1 MTGVTRD
8 GSLSHTFTLISVSGA
23 RLLEYKMKKLNWIE
37 ITCLYI
43 GVIMGAGF
51 ASGRECW
58 QFFGVFG
65 HKGYYGAVASTVCFV
80 LLACMLTYIARSKGT
95 ADLGRLIC
103 PFESRAAF
111 EVIGWTLA
119 AIYYS
124 MIIAMTAAGGSLL
137 NQQFGINKAVGGI
150 IIAVLCIITVL
161 GDFERVSKIF
171 RLMVPVLFVVGIITI
186 LLTIKAGFSQSGASD
201 GFTPG
206 RMSPNWPVSA
216 LVFMAYNTLGMITMA
231 GNSAVNAKDAGNA
244 YAGSIAGTIC
254 LGGLTVLL
262 LRALLTDMEFS
273 SGLDL
278 PMLGFAG
285 RLSPVLSII
294 YALILYGAV
303 YSTGASTYY
312 GFSTKLKPGKYKK
325 WIIISGA
332 VAGFALGL
340 TGFKRLVEFLYP
352 AQGYIGIIFI
362 ILIIINFTMC
372 YRSSHTHK

>member
-1 MTGVTRD
+1 
-8 GSLSHTFTLISVSGA
+8 
-23 RLLEYKMKKLNWIE
+23 MKKLNWIE
-37 ITCLYI
+37 ITSLYI

-65 HKGYYGAVASTVCFV
+65 SKGYFGAIASTVCFI

-103 PFESRAAF
+103 PVDSKTAY
-111 EVIGWTLA
+111 EVIGWILA

-137 NQQFGINKAVGGI
+137 NQQFGMNKVIGGV
-150 IIAVLCIITVL
+150 IIALLCIFTVL

-171 RLMVPVLFVVGIITI
+171 RLMVPVLFAVGIFTI
-186 LLTIKAGFSQSGASD
+186 ILTIRADFPQSGATE

-231 GNSAVNAKDAGNA
+231 GNSAVNAKDSKNA
-244 YAGSIAGTIC
+244 YAGAITGTLC
-254 LGGLTVLL
+254 LGALTILL
-262 LRALLTDMEFS
+262 LRALLTDMAFS

-294 YALILYGAV
+294 YAVILYGAV

-312 GFSTKLKPGKYKK
+312 GFSTKLKDGEYKK
-325 WIIISGA
+325 WIIIGGA
-332 VAGFALGL
+332 VIGFLLGL
-340 TGFKRLVEFLYP
+340 TGFKKLVEFLYP
-352 AQGYIGIIFI
+352 AQGYIGIVFI
-362 ILIIINFTMC
+362 VLITINFIRELT
-372 YRSSHTHK
+372 KKD

>member
-1 MTGVTRD
+1 
-8 GSLSHTFTLISVSGA
+8 
-23 RLLEYKMKKLNWIE
+23 MKKLNWIE
-37 ITCLYI
+37 ITSLYI
-43 GVIMGAGF
+43 GIIMGAGF

-65 HKGYYGAVASTVCFV
+65 TKGYAGAAASTVCFV

-103 PFESRAAF
+103 PVESRPAY
-111 EVIGWTLA
+111 ELIGWVLA

-150 IIAVLCIITVL
+150 IIALLCIFTVL

-171 RLMVPVLFVVGIITI
+171 RLMIPVLFVIGIATI
-186 LLTIKAGFSQSGASD
+186 LLTINADFSQSGPTE

-216 LVFMAYNTLGMITMA
+216 LVFMAYNTTGMIAMS
-231 GNSAVNAKDAGNA
+231 GNSAINAKDARNA
-244 YAGSIAGTIC
+244 YTGAVAGTLC
-254 LGGLTVLL
+254 LGVLTILL
-262 LRALLTDMEFS
+262 LRALLTDMAFS
-273 SGLDL
+273 AELDL

-294 YALILYGAV
+294 YAVILYGAV

-312 GFSTKLKPGKYKK
+312 GFSTKLKNGKYKK
-325 WIIISGA
+325 WIIIGGA
-332 VAGFALGL
+332 LAGFLLGL
-340 TGFKRLVEFLYP
+340 TGFKKLVEFLYP
-352 AQGYIGIIFI
+352 AQGYIGIVFI
-362 ILIIINFTMC
+362 VLIIINFCREIVKHSARKTEL
-372 YRSSHTHK
+372 